1 MPSLDNNLLDDQ
13 LLLDGSVTFS
23 DGQYSDTSAVA
34 APENSICSGLNVDFN
49 STGGLV
55 TRVGTSSVVGF
66 TVTGSWESQVSQW
79 QLLSSYFSATYTAP
93 IRDVFYYS
101 SPGFERVAFT
111 DGGTSP
117 TCIKLTGELIGTSAL
132 PSSTHDENVY
142 FAQLTDKLYYC
153 DAVNP
158 LRYIVVSS
166 ATTSP
171 ITAGRVMSVEMVE
184 KGRGYTTAPAV
195 TIAASTGSTA
205 VLLSHLNPDGEVG
218 RITVSN
224 QGTGYSSDITLTV
237 AAAPAGGVRATAI
250 AHLSETPLKAK
261 FLVSHTS
268 RLFCASDD
276 SSSTTDTVY
285 VSDILDGEAWSLIS
299 NSVRIGGGE
308 GDPITALFS
317 WFGYKL
323 LVFKQRSVWVVNAD
337 PAQDVGDWTVELITN
352 STGCVAHK
360 TVRMVGNDVFFLS
373 VNGVESL
380 STIQNGAQT
389 GLSLPI
395 STPIRDAIE
404 AINQTY
410 ASRSSAIYYRNRY
423 IISFPTVSA
432 DISDTYVY
440 NTVQKAWSGGWS
452 GWRPRSYVITSFG
465 GKPRLSFGDES
476 GSLLTWN
483 DYFAQSSLN
492 ESHFTDAGIAYPS
505 TVITK
510 PYNFGEFYG
519 DKFGYQVMFELDNTF
534 QNPQPVEFFQFANLD
549 ISNFEIITN
558 DEYTINT
565 QDSFYISTQQSRLFP
580 PTTIPAL
587 KSLYRKSFN
596 IQSRG
601 RFAEAQFS
609 ATTPSGRLSLHS
621 VKASAFS
628 DTIRPEV

>member
-1 MPSLDNNLLDDQ
+1 MPLLDNNSLDDQ

-23 DGQYSDTSAVA
+23 DGQYSDTLSVA
-34 APENSICSGLNVDFN
+34 APENSMRLGLNVDFN

-55 TRVGTSSVVGF
+55 TRVGTSSVVGQ
-66 TVTGSWESQVSQW
+66 TVTGSWESQVFQW
-79 QLLSSYFSATYTAP
+79 QLLNSYFSAAYAAP
-93 IRDVFYYS
+93 IRDAFYFS
-101 SPGFERVAFT
+101 SPGYERVAFT
-111 DGGTSP
+111 DGSTSP
-117 TCIKLTGELIGTSAL
+117 TCIKLTGELIGTTAL
-132 PSSTHDENVY
+132 PSSTHATNVY

-153 DAVNP
+153 DGVNA
-158 LRYIVVSS
+158 LRYVNVSSS
-166 ATTSP
+166 ATAA
-171 ITAGRVMSVEMVE
+171 ITAGRVVSVEMVE

-195 TIAASTGSTA
+195 TIVASAGSSAALLA
-205 VLLSHLNPDGEVG
+205 VLTPDGEVG
-218 RITVSN
+218 RITVTT
-224 QGTGYSSDITLTV
+224 QGTGYSPDITLTV
-237 AAAPAGGVRATAI
+237 AAAPAGGVRATAV
-250 AHLSETPLKAK
+250 AHLSETPLMAK
-261 FLVSHTS
+261 LLVSHTS

-276 SSSTTDTVY
+276 ASSTTDTVY

-299 NSVRIGGGE
+299 NSLRIGGGE
-308 GDPITALFS
+308 GDPITALYS

-323 LVFKQRSVWVVNAD
+323 LVFKQRSIWVINAD
-337 PAQDVGDWTVELITN
+337 PSQDVGDWTVELITN

-373 VNGVESL
+373 INGVESL

-404 AINQTY
+404 TINQAY
-410 ASRSSAIYYRNRY
+410 ASLSSAIYYRNRY

-452 GWRPRSYVITSFG
+452 GWRPRSYIITSFG
-465 GKPRLSFGDES
+465 GKSRLSFGDET
-476 GSLLTWN
+476 GALLTFN
-483 DYFAQSSLN
+483 DYFTQSSLN
-492 ESHFTDAGIAYPS
+492 ESHFTDSGVSYPS
-505 TVITK
+505 TVVTK
-510 PYNFGEFYG
+510 SYNFGEFYG
-519 DKFGYQVMFELDNTF
+519 DKLGYQVMFELDNTF
-534 QNPQPVEFFQFANLD
+534 ANPQSVEFFQFSNLD

-558 DEYTINT
+558 DEFVINT
-565 QDSFYISTQQSRLFP
+565 QDSFYISTEQSGLFAP
-580 PTTIPAL
+580 ASIPAD
-587 KSLYRKSFN
+587 KTLYRKSFN

-601 RFAEAQFS
+601 KFTETQFS